1 MFDFQFAVQSF
12 PQILSAAPMTLLI
25 AVVATL
31 IGLLLAIGVVIIRE
45 RQIQVASQ
53 IVATLVSFIRGTPI
67 LVQLYVVYYGLPQL
81 LTVMKGWGWN
91 INPSGLPVM
100 VIALTAY
107 SLNAAA
113 NISES
118 IRSAYHAVDPGQY
131 EAAIAVGMSPTRAMT
146 QIVVPQL
153 IVNLIPNFSNISLD
167 LIKDTALVYN
177 ISIVEIMAQANIISA
192 VGFKYLETYVDALII
207 YIVICWIFA
216 KLFQLV
222 EKNLVRRHALKL
234 N

>member
-131 EAAIAVGMSPTRAMT
+131 EAAISVGMSPTRAMT